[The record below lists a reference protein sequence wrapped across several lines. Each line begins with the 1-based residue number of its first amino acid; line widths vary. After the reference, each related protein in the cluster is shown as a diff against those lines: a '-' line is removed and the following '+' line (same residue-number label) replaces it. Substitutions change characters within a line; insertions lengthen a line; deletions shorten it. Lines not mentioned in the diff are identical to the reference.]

1 MLMNKVN
8 IFTVCESLLE
18 KIVRILSATCQN
30 KTKVLG
36 TAIIGKLY

>member
-18 KIVRILSATCQN
+18 NIIRILSAICQN
-30 KTKVLG
+30 KTKVPG
-36 TAIIGKLY
+36 TAIIGKLN